1 MEKINDEFH
10 HMMSHKATFGG
21 RAIHSQSELDKMIL
35 KGEDG
40 EEKGRK
46 SGKESNVGE
55 ESHTR

>member
-1 MEKINDEFH
+1 MGEASDEDH
-10 HMMSHKATFGG
+10 HMVSHKATFGG

-40 EEKGRK
+40 GRKRRK
-46 SGKESNVGE
+46 SGKESNIGE